1 MSATNASRITAQ
13 LVSVWRDDS
22 LTGAALA
29 ERHDSSGWNL
39 VFERSHAFT
48 DADRKAGLDNYCITN
63 EVGATIYG
71 GVTAWAIEG
80 ADLTL
85 ALDDKTGGALG
96 LAGELTITLTFDA
109 SSVTELKAALT
120 EILAPKA

>member
-1 MSATNASRITAQ
+1 MSETKSSKITAQ

-29 ERHDSSGWNL
+29 EHDDSSGWNL

-48 DADRKAGLDNYCITN
+48 DADRKAGQDNYCITD
-63 EVGATIYG
+63 EAGTAIYG
-71 GVTAWAIEG
+71 GVISWAIKGSE
-80 ADLTL
+80 LTL
-85 ALDDKTGGALG
+85 TLDGKTSGELG
-96 LAGELTITLTFDA
+96 LAGDLTIALAFEA
-109 SSVTELKAALT
+109 PSVAELKGALT

>member
-1 MSATNASRITAQ
+1 MSASSPSQITAQ
-13 LVSVWRDDS
+13 LVSLWRDDS

-29 ERHDSSGWNL
+29 ERDDSSGWNL

-48 DADRKAGLDNYCITN
+48 DADRKIGQDNYCITN
-63 EVGATIYG
+63 EAGTAIYG

-80 ADLTL
+80 ADLTMS
-85 ALDDKTGGALG
+85 LDGNASGKLG
-96 LAGELTITLTFDA
+96 MAGETTITLAFDA
-109 SSVTELKAALT
+109 SSITELKAALT